1 MKLTLCYIRQTS
13 NGVNGGDQK
22 LNKAERYEL
31 RQQEKEQDKN
41 VKNRNRFMKRVLLWG
56 IVFVCIGGAIWG
68 MAYFVK
74 NSSFSTASLIDAV
87 TPSDWIRGAHDGK
100 VVLVEYS
107 DFQCPA
113 CSRYEPLLR
122 ELLQEFGG
130 KLEFVYRY
138 FPLRQIHVNA
148 NLSAYAAEAA
158 GRQEKFWE
166 MHDMIFDH
174 QDDWADA
181 SAARNIF
188 LGYASDLRLD
198 IEKFK
203 TDLGLKDVADKVEK
217 DYQGGLRAGVNSTPT
232 FYLNGQKISNPR
244 SYAEFQTI
252 INQAIAAN
260 P

>member
-1 MKLTLCYIRQTS
+1 MVQY
-13 NGVNGGDQK
+13 DQK
-22 LNKAERYEL
+22 LNKNKTERYEL
-31 RQQEKEQDKN
+31 RQQEKEQNEKA
-41 VKNRNRFMKRVLLWG
+41 KNRNRFMKRILLWG

-68 MAYFVK
+68 MAYLVK
-74 NSSFSTASLIDAV
+74 NSSFSTASLINAV

-113 CSRYEPLLR
+113 CARYEPLLR
-122 ELLQEFGG
+122 QLLQEFTG

-148 NLSAYAAEAA
+148 ELSASTAEAA
-158 GRQEKFWE
+158 GRQGKFWE

-174 QDDWADA
+174 QDDWAESP
-181 SAARNIF
+181 SARDTF
-188 LGYASDLRLD
+188 FGYASSLHLD

-203 TDLGLKDVADKVEK
+203 ADLDLKDVANRIEK
-217 DYQGGLRAGVNSTPT
+217 DYQGGLGAGVDSTPT
-232 FYLNGQKISNPR
+232 FYLNGQKIANPR

-252 INQAIAAN
+252 INQTIASN